1 MGRFVFFI
9 DFICFLAIFF
19 GIIVFT
25 FITMAMTDKQNSK
38 INKGLIAKTLDWAY
52 ERALSGLGGVDS
64 AYALANSYMQ
74 KEGTL
79 EQQVDSLIKWQV
91 SKAAASGFLTGIGGV
106 MTLPITIPANI
117 ASVIY
122 IQIRMITAIAHMG
135 GHDVNSDRVR
145 ALVYISMVG
154 NGAKELLKDFSV
166 KAAQHFVSKALV
178 TIQEKVS
185 VKLASKLGV
194 KSASSL
200 GKLVPIAG
208 GVVGGAFDAVS
219 TRAVGKVAKRIF
231 IESTYPASHSK

>member
-1 MGRFVFFI
+1 MGGALRFFI
-9 DFICFLAIFF
+9 YFIYFLVILFT
-19 GIIVFT
+19 IIA
-25 FITMAMTDKQNSK
+25 FIRNDIMTNKQNLK
-38 INKGLIAKTLDWAY
+38 VNKGLIAKTLDWAY
-52 ERALSGLGGVDS
+52 DRALSGFGGVDS
-64 AYALANSYMQ
+64 AYALAHSYME
-74 KEGTL
+74 KDGSL
-79 EQQVDSLIKWQV
+79 EEQVDSLIKWQV

-122 IQIRMITAIAHMG
+122 LQIRMITAIAHMG
-135 GHDVNSDRVR
+135 GHDVNSDKVR

-154 NGAKELLKDFSV
+154 NGAKELLKDVGV
-166 KAAQHFVSKALV
+166 KAAENLVSKILIA
-178 TIQEKVS
+178 IQEKVS

-219 TRAVGKVAKRIF
+219 TRTVGKIAKRIF
-231 IESTYPASHSK
+231 IKGDAL